1 MRLLHFCGGQTSLMV
16 PITRF
21 RCPVDRREIRGHNI
35 YSGPLLDNV
44 ADLFYLEVVSECR
57 VDTLQIK
64 PGTFLD
70 IVMVIH

>member
-1 MRLLHFCGGQTSLMV
+1 MRWLHFCGGPISLMV
-16 PITRF
+16 PVTRF
-21 RCPVDRREIRGHNI
+21 RCPVDRREIRGHI

-44 ADLFYLEVVSECR
+44 ADLFYLGVVSEYR

-70 IVMVIH
+70 IVMVIR